1 MGHPRFSKRRWQG
14 PKHPWRSERIAEEKQ
29 LILNYGLG
37 NGKGIGGHREIW
49 KARSSLRR
57 WRRNAMKLIGR
68 VDSTVGHFA
77 REKEDLIHSLQRRGL
92 LGDGAQIDDVL
103 RLSVDHVLARRLQ
116 SQVYFKGLA
125 SSMSQARQL
134 LVHNHISIGDQVM
147 TVPSYII
154 TSIEEEILNYHRAS
168 LLHDDAKCRCK
179 KCGGNSDKSCK
190 KDSIGSNHPIR
201 KTIEETRLTAD
212 YGEDELEMPAGQE
225 APEQDDVAMIAEAA
239 ASAPSAEDTTVAGG
253 EA

>member
-1 MGHPRFSKRRWQG
+1 M
-14 PKHPWRSERIAEEKQ
+14 SERIIEEKQ

-49 KARSSLRR
+49 KARSKLRR

-68 VDSTVGHFA
+68 VDSTEGHFA

-134 LVHNHISIGDQVM
+134 LVHNHISIGDQVT
-147 TVPSYII
+147 TVPGYII
-154 TSIEEEILNYHRAS
+154 SRTDEEQLNYHSNSPLSNASHPLREEIEARRA
-168 LLHDDAKCRCK
+168 
-179 KCGGNSDKSCK
+179 
-190 KDSIGSNHPIR
+190 
-201 KTIEETRLTAD
+201 TAT
-212 YGEDELEMPAGQE
+212 YGEEPETPSGPGE
-225 APEQDDVAMIAEAA
+225 PEQDDLVELSEAA
-239 ASAPSAEDTTVAGG
+239 AAAPSAEDTVAGG

>member
-49 KARSSLRR
+49 KARSRLRR

-134 LVHNHISIGDQVM
+134 LVHNHISIGDQVT
-147 TVPSYII
+147 TVPGYII
-154 TSIEEEILNYHRAS
+154 SRTDEEQLNYHSNSPLANASHPLREEIEMLRA
-168 LLHDDAKCRCK
+168 AA
-179 KCGGNSDKSCK
+179 
-190 KDSIGSNHPIR
+190 
-201 KTIEETRLTAD
+201 T
-212 YGEDELEMPAGQE
+212 YGEEPETPSGPGE
-225 APEQDDVAMIAEAA
+225 PEQDDLVEIAEAA
-239 ASAPSAEDTTVAGG
+239 AAAPSAEDTVAGG

>member
-49 KARSSLRR
+49 KARSRLRR

-125 SSMSQARQL
+125 ASMSQAPQQ
-134 LVHNHISIGDQVM
+134 LVHNHISIGDQVT
-147 TVPSYII
+147 TVPGYII
-154 TSIEEEILNYHRAS
+154 SRTDEEQLNYHSNSPLANASHPLREEIEMLRA
-168 LLHDDAKCRCK
+168 AA
-179 KCGGNSDKSCK
+179 
-190 KDSIGSNHPIR
+190 
-201 KTIEETRLTAD
+201 T
-212 YGEDELEMPAGQE
+212 YGEEPETPSGPGE
-225 APEQDDVAMIAEAA
+225 PEQDDLVELAEAA
-239 ASAPSAEDTTVAGG
+239 AAAPSAEDTVAGG

>member
-1 MGHPRFSKRRWQG
+1 M
-14 PKHPWRSERIAEEKQ
+14 SERIIEEKQ
-29 LILNYGLG
+29 LIVNYGLG

-49 KARSSLRR
+49 KARSKLRR
-57 WRRNAMKLIGR
+57 WRQNAMKLIGR
-68 VDSTVGHFA
+68 VDSSEGHFA

-92 LGDGAQIDDVL
+92 LGEGAQIDDVL

-154 TSIEEEILNYHRAS
+154 TRAEEEQLNYHP
-168 LLHDDAKCRCK
+168 
-179 KCGGNSDKSCK
+179 NSPLANT
-190 KDSIGSNHPIR
+190 GHPLR
-201 KTIEETRLTAD
+201 EEIEELRAAAT
-212 YGEDELEMPAGQE
+212 YEGEEPETPSGPE
-225 APEQDDVAMIAEAA
+225 APESDDLVELAEAA
-239 ASAPSAEDTTVAGG
+239 AAAPSAEDTVAGG